1 MKLIV
6 DIETNGLLDELT
18 TIHCIVAKDV
28 DSGEVH
34 SFRPDEIRKGI
45 KLLESADELIA
56 HNGIKFDIPA
66 IKKLYP
72 TFKSPKVTDTLVC
85 VRLIWSNIKDDDA
98 ERLKNE
104 PDFPRKLYGSQGLK
118 AWGYRLG
125 NLKGDYGQQDAAW
138 DVYSEEMLTYCQQ
151 DVEVTA
157 DLYSQVLAQ
166 NYSEQALELEH
177 QVAWI
182 MAKQERNG
190 FMFDEAKAQ
199 SLYIELATKRDEIKQ
214 GLDTLFKPWVI
225 AEAVKTPARTVN
237 YKDVTRASTVAGC
250 AFTPIRINEF
260 NPSSRQH
267 IANRLIKVRGWKPK
281 EFTKSGQAKVDETT
295 LSGLPF
301 PEAKVMAEF
310 FMIQK
315 RIAQLSEGAQGW
327 LKVVTDGKIHGSI
340 NPNGAV
346 TGRATHAYPNIA
358 QVPSLSAPYGREC
371 RELFTV
377 PKGWKLMGADASG
390 LELRCLG
397 HFTAAYD
404 GGKYIKELLEGD
416 IHTANQKAAGLPDRN
431 SSKRFIYAF
440 LYGGGDQLIGELVGG
455 GRRQGKA
462 IKDRFL
468 KMTPALATLRER
480 VMEAAEDRGFI
491 YGLDRRK
498 VHCRS
503 SHSSLNALLQSA
515 GGIICKQWLVQFVK
529 AMKKAG
535 FRHGWN
541 GDFAMCAWV
550 HDEIQVACKA
560 DVAEQIGDIAVA
572 TIREVTDIFN
582 FQCPLDGEFNVG
594 DNWAETH

>member
-1 MKLIV
+1 MKLLV

-34 SFRPDEIRKGI
+34 SFRPSEIGRGI
-45 KLLESADELIA
+45 ALLESADELIA

-72 TFKSPKVTDTLVC
+72 SFKSPMMTDTLVC
-85 VRLIWSNIKDDDA
+85 TRLIWSHIKEDDA
-98 ERLKNE
+98 VRLKE
-104 PDFPRKLYGSQGLK
+104 DPTFPRKLFGSHSLK

-125 NLKGDYGQQDAAW
+125 NLKGDYANQDAAW
-138 DVYSEEMLTYCQQ
+138 DVFSEEMLTYCQQ

-157 DLYSQVLAQ
+157 DLYAEIVRQ
-166 NYSEQALELEH
+166 NYSEQALTLEH

-190 FMFDEAKAQ
+190 FMFDEAKA
-199 SLYIELATKRDEIKQ
+199 SELYRDLVAKRMDITSK
-214 GLDTLFKPWVI
+214 LDGLFKPWVI
-225 AEAVKTPARTVN
+225 YEQVKTPARTVN

-250 AFTPIRINEF
+250 GYTPIKIMEF

-267 IANRLIKVRGWKPK
+267 IANRLEKVRGWKPK
-281 EFTKSGQAKVDETT
+281 EFTKGGQAKVDETT

-301 PEAKVMAEF
+301 PEAKVMAEY

-315 RIAQLSEGAQGW
+315 RIAQLAEGAQGW
-327 LKVVTDGKIHGSI
+327 MKVVKGGKIHGSV
-340 NPNGAV
+340 NSNGAV

-358 QVPSLSAPYGREC
+358 QIPSCSAPYGREC

-377 PKGWKLMGADASG
+377 PTGWKLMGADASG

-404 GGKYIKELLEGD
+404 GGSYIKELLEGD
-416 IHTANQKAAGLPDRN
+416 IHTANQIAAGLPDRN

-455 GRRQGKA
+455 GRKKGKQ

-468 KMTPALATLRER
+468 SKTPALAELRNQ
-480 VMEAAEDRGFI
+480 VMEAAEKRGFI
-491 YGLDRRK
+491 YGLDRRRI
-498 VHCRS
+498 HCRS
-503 SHSSLNALLQSA
+503 PHSSLNALLQSA

-529 AMKKAG
+529 AMKAEG
-535 FRHGWN
+535 FRHGWD

-560 DVAEQIGDIAVA
+560 EVAERIGEIAVA
-572 TIREVTDIFN
+572 TIKEVTDIFN
-582 FQCPLDGEFNVG
+582 FKCPLDGEFNVG
-594 DNWAETH
+594 NNWAETH

>member
-18 TIHCIVAKDV
+18 CIHCIVAKDV

-34 SFRPDEIRKGI
+34 SYRPDEIREGI

-66 IKKLYP
+66 IKKLHP
-72 TFKSPKVTDTLVC
+72 QFKAPQVTDTLVC
-85 VRLIWSNIKDDDA
+85 TRLIWSNIKDDDA

-104 PDFPRKLYGSQGLK
+104 PDFPRKMFGSQSLK

-125 NLKGDYGQQDAAW
+125 NLKGDYGDQDAAW
-138 DVYSEEMLTYCQQ
+138 DVFTEDMLTYCVQ

-157 DLYSQVLAQ
+157 SLYAKIVEQ
-166 NYSEQALELEH
+166 NYSAQAMELEH

-190 FMFDEAKAQ
+190 FVFDEQKAQ
-199 SLYIELATKRDEIKQ
+199 ELYIDLAEKRDEIKK
-214 GLDTLFKPWVI
+214 GLDGLFKPWIV
-225 AEAVKTPARTVN
+225 AEGIKTPLRTVN
-237 YKDVTRASTVAGC
+237 YKDPTRASTVAGC
-250 AFTPIRINEF
+250 EYTAIKIMEF

-267 IANRLIKVRGWKPK
+267 IADRLTKVRGWKPK
-281 EFTKSGQAKVDETT
+281 VFTKNNQPKIDETT
-295 LSGLPF
+295 LSGLKF
-301 PEAKVMAEF
+301 PEAKVMAEY

-315 RIAQLSEGAQGW
+315 RLAQLSEGKQGW
-327 LKVVTDGKIHGSI
+327 MRAVKDGKIHGSV
-340 NPNGAV
+340 NTNGAV

-358 QVPSLSAPYGREC
+358 QVPSLSAPYGQEC
-371 RELFTV
+371 RELFAV

-397 HFTAAYD
+397 HFMAAYD
-404 GGKYIKELLEGD
+404 GGAYIKELLEGD
-416 IHTANQKAAGLPDRN
+416 IHTTNQHAAGLPSRGEA
-431 SSKRFIYAF
+431 KRFIYCY
-440 LYGGGDQLIGELVGG
+440 LYGGGDQLVGELVGG
-455 GRRQGKA
+455 GRREGKA

-468 KMTPALATLRER
+468 KKTPALAKLRER
-480 VMEAAEDRGFI
+480 VVDAAESRGFI
-491 YGLDRRK
+491 YGLDRRR

-503 SHSSLNALLQSA
+503 PHSSLNALLQSS
-515 GGIICKQWLVQFVK
+515 GGLICKQWLVQFVK
-529 AMKKAG
+529 AMKAAG
-535 FRHGWN
+535 FKHGWD

-550 HDEIQVACKA
+550 HDEIQVACRE
-560 DVAEQIGDIAVA
+560 DVAEQIGNIAVS
-572 TIREVTDIFN
+572 TIEEVTEIFN
-582 FQCPLDGEFNVG
+582 FKCPLTGEFNVG

>member
-1 MKLIV
+1 MKLLV

-34 SFRPDEIRKGI
+34 SFRPDEIREGI

-125 NLKGDYGQQDAAW
+125 NLKGDYGDQDAAW
-138 DVYSEEMLTYCQQ
+138 DVFSEEMLTYCQQ

-157 DLYSQVLAQ
+157 DLYSQILAQ
-166 NYSEQALELEH
+166 NYSEQAIELEH

-190 FMFDEAKAQ
+190 FVFDEKKAQ
-199 SLYIELATKRDEIKQ
+199 DLYIELATKRDEIKQ
-214 GLDTLFKPWVI
+214 GLDNLFKPWVV
-225 AEAVKTPARTVN
+225 AEGIKVPKRTVN
-237 YKDVTRASTVAGC
+237 YKDPQRASTVAGC
-250 AFTPIRINEF
+250 EYTAIKIVEF

-267 IANRLIKVRGWKPK
+267 IADRLMKVRGWKPK
-281 EFTKSGQAKVDETT
+281 VFTKGNQAKVDETT

-301 PEAKVMAEF
+301 PEAKVMAKY

-315 RIAQLSEGAQGW
+315 RLAQLSEGKQGW
-327 LKVVTDGKIHGSI
+327 MKVVKDGRIHGSI
-340 NPNGAV
+340 NTNGAV
-346 TGRATHAYPNIA
+346 TGRATHAFPNIA
-358 QVPSLSAPYGREC
+358 QVPSCSAPYGKQC

-397 HFTAAYD
+397 HFMAAYD

-491 YGLDRRK
+491 YGLDRRRI
-498 VHCRS
+498 HCRS
-503 SHSSLNALLQSA
+503 PHSSLNALLQSA
-515 GGIICKQWLVQFVK
+515 GGLICKQWLVQFVK
-529 AMKKAG
+529 AMKAEG

-541 GDFAMCAWV
+541 GDFAMSAWV
-550 HDEIQVACKA
+550 HDEIQVAVREE
-560 DVAEQIGDIAVA
+560 VAERVGEIAVA
-572 TIREVTDIFN
+572 TITEVTDIFN
-582 FQCPLDGEFNVG
+582 FKCPLTGEYDVG